1 VEADVDVV
9 VVVAE
14 RERVLPEVEQRD
26 DLVRADRALEQH
38 QALHGLLGDAARAL
52 VAGDLRRRGAAGLA
66 ELVEPVPLPEGFEET
81 ILTKVRAERPETS
94 APRERR
100 WWRAR
105 RPLIAGAAAV
115 LVGVLGFTTVSYV
128 GSRARQRQYQETVAA
143 LVHDPDAFTLTGA
156 GGAEAVLASTSTGSV
171 LVAVDLGEAPAGR
184 DYQLWL
190 MKDGTPSSAGT
201 FDVSD
206 SVVIIEYDDP
216 ISGYDGAAVT
226 VEPDGGSDAPTTDP
240 VLSS

>member
-1 VEADVDVV
+1 MSDVHDNISSLIAAYAIGAVPEDEVAPIRAHILTCEECFAEAESFAE
-9 VVVAE
+9 VA
-14 RERVLPEVEQRD
+14 
-26 DLVRADRALEQH
+26 
-38 QALHGLLGDAARAL
+38 AAM
-52 VAGDLRRRGAAGLA
+52 A